1 MFENLEF
8 EQVTPHQKMKHN
20 EVSCIHHLEK
30 AGGNNSLT
38 FSKSLTKEITDG
50 GYKFAN
56 VLVDRTSL
64 TMRLALSQTDGDLR
78 LNSIGKEATNVIIQN
93 KSFVAAMVRFF
104 SLGKDGRDILKCRKA
119 SDGVYD
125 ITSNYKPIK
134 FF

>member
-1 MFENLEF
+1 MFESFQF
-8 EQVTPHQKMKHN
+8 EQVAPHQKMRDDEIACNHN
-20 EVSCIHHLEK
+20 LEK

-38 FSKSLTKEITDG
+38 FSKSLTKEITEG

-56 VLVDRTSL
+56 VLVDRTTL
-64 TMRLALSQTDGDLR
+64 TMRLALSETDGDLR
-78 LNSIGKEATNVIIQN
+78 LNNVGTASVNIIIQN
-93 KSFVAAMVRFF
+93 KSFIAAMVRFF